1 MTTAPRHMSP
11 AGTSA
16 ETPSSR
22 GRSHPFTTM
31 GRIAAQLRSDPR
43 TVALILVVP
52 PLLLVLLYY
61 VFHDAPV
68 PPGQKPVFDS
78 VGPIMLAVLPMI
90 LMFIVTSVAMLR
102 ERTSGTLER
111 ILTTPLS
118 RWNLVASYGA
128 VFGALALI
136 QATILGWLILGPF
149 GVELEGPWVMLF
161 VIAVLDALIGVAF
174 GLLASA
180 FATTEFQAVQF
191 MPAFVGPQIFLCG
204 LLVPIEHMPDALEAV
219 AKFLPMTWAVDVVR
233 DILTNAELSGGMWWR
248 IGGLA
253 VAVVLALFLAA
264 RSMPRQTK

>member
-1 MTTAPRHMSP
+1 MTASPHHLVPESAPLK
-11 AGTSA
+11 TS
-16 ETPSSR
+16 T
-22 GRSHPFTTM
+22 SHSHLFATM

-43 TVALILVVP
+43 TVALILVAP

-118 RWNLVASYGA
+118 RLNLVASYGA
-128 VFGALALI
+128 VFGVLALI

-149 GVELEGPWVMLF
+149 DVELEGSWVMLF
-161 VIAVLDALIGVAF
+161 VIAVLDALFGVAF

-180 FATTEFQAVQF
+180 LATTEFQAVQF

-204 LLVPIEHMPDALEAV
+204 LLVPIENMPGALETV

-233 DILTNAELSGGMWWR
+233 DILTTAELSASMWWR
-248 IGGLA
+248 VCGLA
-253 VAVVLALFLAA
+253 VTVVLALLLAA